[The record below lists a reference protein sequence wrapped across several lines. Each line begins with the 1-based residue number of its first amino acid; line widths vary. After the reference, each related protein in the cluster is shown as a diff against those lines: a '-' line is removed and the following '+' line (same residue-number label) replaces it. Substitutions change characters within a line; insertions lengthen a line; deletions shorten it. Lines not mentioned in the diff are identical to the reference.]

1 MNSSWKDILANFI
14 HTRSKMQDRAIIIH
28 ATMIKWAHEQIKG
41 HEQGYGEPPIS
52 QSLQA
57 KDRERDVRV
66 LDPKGLVGNYLGT
79 HDLDTSQMY

>member
-1 MNSSWKDILANFI
+1 
-14 HTRSKMQDRAIIIH
+14 MQDRAIIIH

-57 KDRERDVRV
+57 KDRDRQSSCSPPRFLLPTYGEREKSESWI
-66 LDPKGLVGNYLGT
+66 PKG
-79 HDLDTSQMY
+79 